1 MISVI
6 IPMYNPGE
14 LLCRMIE
21 SLQRQTYR
29 DLEILLI
36 DDGSTDGTEQ
46 FCNDIVKQ
54 DNRFQY
60 YYQENAGV
68 SAARNLGLQLAGGE
82 FIAFLDADDRI
93 DDNYFAELLWVCQN
107 ADIAVCD
114 VIIED
119 ATRKIISKFSLPG
132 QVLSSKGAL
141 NYLLKRQ
148 NINSGPYAKLFRKV
162 VISSLRFP
170 ALSVYE
176 DVVFVMQA
184 FVNARSIRV
193 TDHTAYHYCQNMQSA
208 MHKAVKKLPMDIV
221 TATDTIMGFI
231 IKHNDLDEQCV
242 YITLSHLYQYVQ
254 LAIKQRKENLSF
266 LKACRRLFQKYGR
279 VLLRCRAFPRKE
291 KVVYILFMFFGLV
304 YQNHLLG

>member
-6 IPMYNPGE
+6 IPMYNPGD

-29 DLEILLI
+29 DLEIFLI

-46 FCNDIVKQ
+46 LCKDIVKQ

-68 SAARNLGLQLAGGE
+68 SAARNFGLQLAGGE

-119 ATRKIISKFSLPG
+119 ATGKITSKFSLPG
-132 QVLSSKGAL
+132 QVLSSKEAL
-141 NYLLKRQ
+141 NCLLKRQ
-148 NINSGPYAKLFRKV
+148 NINSGPCAKLFRRF

-176 DVVFVMQA
+176 DIVFVMQA
-184 FVNARSIRV
+184 FANVRCIGV

-208 MHKAVKKLPMDIV
+208 MHKAVQKFPMDIV

-231 IKHNDLDEQCV
+231 KYNDMDEQCV

-279 VLLRCRAFPRKE
+279 VLLRCRAFPSKE
-291 KVVYILFMFFGLV
+291 KVLYILFMLLGWV
-304 YQNHLLG
+304 YQK